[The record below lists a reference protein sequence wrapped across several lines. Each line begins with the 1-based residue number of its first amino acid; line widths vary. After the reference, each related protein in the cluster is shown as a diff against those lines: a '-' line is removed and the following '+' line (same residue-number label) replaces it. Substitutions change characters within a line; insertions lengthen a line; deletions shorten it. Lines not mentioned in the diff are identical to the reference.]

1 MQMSGRVYPSRLKSS
16 SKLQTC
22 ILFIQNELL
31 NRLQHVQ
38 NLSRGQLIS
47 PAVKREPPPEKVLS
61 IKKP

>member
-1 MQMSGRVYPSRLKSS
+1 S

-47 PAVKREPPPEKVLS
+47 PTVKREPPPEKVFL
-61 IKKP
+61 